1 MCFGIVVIPLEKFF
15 IMETKL
21 QPDWENIVYN
31 MIEDHKGDDG
41 FPLPEDY
48 GTTEADVK
56 DYIYDKQRILD
67 RMEERSKNLL
77 VPGILLVMPVIIL
90 SGFGDGLKIL
100 LSGVFAGVLLT
111 MLYFVVAKAVDK
123 RKLKNMRDETI
134 EKYISKLMDAYA

>member
-1 MCFGIVVIPLEKFF
+1 MPAKYL
-15 IMETKL
+15 T
-21 QPDWENIVYN
+21 DWEHSIKNK
-31 MIEDHKGDDG
+31 IERNKECPS
-41 FPLPEDY
+41 FPHAEDY
-48 GTTEADVK
+48 GITDKEAE

-111 MLYFVVAKAVDK
+111 MLYFVVVKAVDK
-123 RKLKNMRDETI
+123 KKLKNMRDETI